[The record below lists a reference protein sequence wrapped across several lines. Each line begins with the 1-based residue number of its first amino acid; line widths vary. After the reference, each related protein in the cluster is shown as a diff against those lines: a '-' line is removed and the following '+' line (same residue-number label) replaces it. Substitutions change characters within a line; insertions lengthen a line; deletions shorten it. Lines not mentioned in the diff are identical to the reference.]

1 MFPASTYKGGAV
13 LAFPSVCKMPGP
25 PAPPVAAPFPNVGS
39 KQSGQAS
46 KAPAGSKTPVAAKDA
61 SQNDLHKALDDLH
74 NTIKSMGTR
83 DANACARGCGQ
94 LRHGRGG
101 GLHEREEPPP
111 GISVR
116 RISAVCSLERRG
128 DRRIG
133 RPNTGT
139 GQFDG
144 AALKSRR

>member
-83 DANACARGCGQ
+83 DANAWHEAVDNYVMAVAAVYMSGKNTARYIGQ
-94 LRHGRGG
+94 KN
-101 GLHEREEPPP
+101 
-111 GISVR
+111 IS
-116 RISAVCSLERRG
+116 
-128 DRRIG
+128 
-133 RPNTGT
+133 NM
-139 GQFDG
+139 
-144 AALKSRR
+144 